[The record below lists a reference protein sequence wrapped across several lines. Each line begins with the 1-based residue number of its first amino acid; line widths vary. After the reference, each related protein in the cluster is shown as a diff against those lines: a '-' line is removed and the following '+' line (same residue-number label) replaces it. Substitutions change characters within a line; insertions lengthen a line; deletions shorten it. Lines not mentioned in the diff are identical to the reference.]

1 MRGTPEREDEE
12 VRKETERANRNG
24 LITTMVNYIVS
35 HPFFVF
41 PLSFIVLW
49 LSAHIGAFFRSRL
62 PPLAEEQRQDFSVLQ
77 GAILTLLSLLI
88 GFTFSMG
95 ISRYDL
101 RKNYEE
107 AEANAI
113 GTEYVRSDLLPGSD
127 LAEVRELLRNYVDQR
142 VLFYTTR
149 DAQQLRQLNTD
160 TAQLQNRLWSAVK
173 TRSESQPTPIVALA
187 VSGMNDVL
195 NSQGFT
201 QAAWWNHIPVAAWIL
216 MVLIAVGCNVLVGFG
231 SRRPNSLLFILLPL
245 AVSVSFFLLA
255 DLDSPRG
262 GMIRVQ
268 PKNLLILSQSLRTH

>member
-1 MRGTPEREDEE
+1 LSKKASLRGTPEREDEE

-107 AEANAI
+107 AEAN
-113 GTEYVRSDLLPGSD
+113 
-127 LAEVRELLRNYVDQR
+127 
-142 VLFYTTR
+142 
-149 DAQQLRQLNTD
+149 
-160 TAQLQNRLWSAVK
+160 
-173 TRSESQPTPIVALA
+173 
-187 VSGMNDVL
+187 
-195 NSQGFT
+195 
-201 QAAWWNHIPVAAWIL
+201 
-216 MVLIAVGCNVLVGFG
+216 
-231 SRRPNSLLFILLPL
+231 
-245 AVSVSFFLLA
+245 
-255 DLDSPRG
+255 
-262 GMIRVQ
+262 
-268 PKNLLILSQSLRTH
+268 

>member
-1 MRGTPEREDEE
+1 LRGTPEREDEE

>member
-1 MRGTPEREDEE
+1 
-12 VRKETERANRNG
+12 
-24 LITTMVNYIVS
+24 
-35 HPFFVF
+35 
-41 PLSFIVLW
+41 
-49 LSAHIGAFFRSRL
+49 
-62 PPLAEEQRQDFSVLQ
+62 
-77 GAILTLLSLLI
+77 
-88 GFTFSMG
+88 
-95 ISRYDL
+95 
-101 RKNYEE
+101 
-107 AEANAI
+107 
-113 GTEYVRSDLLPGSD
+113 